1 MDQKSESSILSMAT
15 SYSIYFEIIADT
27 KNNSHSIINNQHKHL
42 NLNYFFNSLKIN
54 TMKNTILIDHPVK
67 LIDIPVYAQILRNRS
82 QPAGRHN
89 LQQHRLA
96 H

>member
-42 NLNYFFNSLKIN
+42 NLNYFFNSLK
-54 TMKNTILIDHPVK
+54 D
-67 LIDIPVYAQILRNRS
+67 D
-82 QPAGRHN
+82 
-89 LQQHRLA
+89 
-96 H
+96 